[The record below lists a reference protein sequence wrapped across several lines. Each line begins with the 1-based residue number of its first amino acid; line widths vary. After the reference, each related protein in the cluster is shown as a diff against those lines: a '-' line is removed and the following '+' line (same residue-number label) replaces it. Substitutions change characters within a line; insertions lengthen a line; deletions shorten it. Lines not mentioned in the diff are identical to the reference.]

1 MKKNDI
7 LLRLF
12 RHLVLISFLFTL
24 VYCHSHARR
33 HEIVPPASISVDDIV
48 TQRNIPEQH
57 RAFQARFLPQIQLAN
72 NNILIERNRLYDIR
86 DSLDDHGDLS
96 PLLTRQLN
104 ELLNKYKLDPVQPAS
119 PPPPDSLDKHIE
131 HLLQRVDIIPVK
143 LVMAQAIIES
153 GWGTSDF
160 AREGNNYFGIR
171 CYKDGCGLPPSG
183 VDSVT
188 FWVKAYPNE
197 MAGIEDYLWTL
208 NTHHAYH
215 DFRQERAALRK
226 QKEAIDPLKLI
237 DGLDQYS
244 EKREE
249 YVSMVSNIIRNYI
262 PKNAVTLLKGEK

>member
-1 MKKNDI
+1 MEKNDI

-12 RHLVLISFLFTL
+12 GHLLLISFLFTL
-24 VYCHSHARR
+24 SFCHSHARR
-33 HEIVPPASISVDDIV
+33 HEIIPPASLNVDDIV
-48 TQRNIPEQH
+48 TERNIPKQH
-57 RAFQARFLPQIQLAN
+57 RIFQARFLPQIQLAN
-72 NNILIERNRLYDIR
+72 NNILMERNLLHDIR
-86 DSLDDHGDLS
+86 DSLDDHGELS
-96 PLLTRQLN
+96 LFLNRQLN
-104 ELLNKYKLDPVQPAS
+104 ELLNKYGLEPVQPAS
-119 PPPPDSLDKHIE
+119 PPPADSLFRHIE
-131 HLLQRVDIIPVK
+131 HLLRRVDIVPVK

-171 CYKDGCGLPPSG
+171 CYEDGCGLPPSG

-208 NTHHAYH
+208 NTHPAYH
-215 DFRQERAALRK
+215 EFRQERASMRD

-237 DGLDQYS
+237 HGLDQYS
-244 EKREE
+244 EKRDE

-262 PKNAVTLLKGEK
+262 PENAVELLKGEG